1 MGYIGEKKKEEKG
14 KEKSHNIFARMQ
26 IGQVTRLY
34 NKVIAGPHT
43 HTHTYSIHVFM
54 RGLGILHNTLPVGKG
69 ALIELIIVLS
79 VGYLLCVVLDRMMMV
94 GPLQTAWR
102 CGR

>member
-1 MGYIGEKKKEEKG
+1 M
-14 KEKSHNIFARMQ
+14 
-26 IGQVTRLY
+26 GQVTRLY

-102 CGR
+102 CGRRSAVTIIVVSVVVAASVASCCR